1 MFGIFAFLSLLA
13 IVGLTIYSELFFDQ
27 GYVVLLMVP
36 MLTFVNITLAM
47 CIFKVE
53 RRKKW

>member
-53 RRKKW
+53 RRKKR